1 MLRLSSVLP
10 ALAVGCAL
18 LLRPVA
24 SDAQRSMNPA
34 PRFEITPLGGYQW
47 GGSFDTDFSAAIP
60 AGQLEEEG
68 SFSWGVILS
77 YLTPENSAVEL
88 IYLRQST
95 DIRFDPNAGETK
107 ALGGFANNYIQLG
120 GRWQLP
126 VELAVHPFI
135 TASLGVNV
143 LDPEADLS
151 TSTKFA
157 WGLGGG
163 FKYTFPDQR
172 VGLRVD
178 LKWLTT
184 PVPSGD
190 YGTWCDFWGCFV
202 TEGTAWVN
210 QGQATAGLVFAF

>member
-1 MLRLSSVLP
+1 MLRLSSILP
-10 ALAVGCAL
+10 ALAVGSAL
-18 LLRPVA
+18 VLSPVA
-24 SDAQRSMNPA
+24 SDAQRSMERA

-47 GGSFDTDFSAAIP
+47 GGSFDTDNFGSVP
-60 AGQLEEEG
+60 AGQLEQES

-95 DIRFDPNAGETK
+95 DIRFDPIGGEVVG
-107 ALGGFANNYIQLG
+107 LGGFANNYIQLG
-120 GRWQLP
+120 GRWDLPIELP
-126 VELAVHPFI
+126 VRTFI
-135 TASLGVNV
+135 SASLGVNV
-143 LDPEADLS
+143 LDPEADVG
-151 TSTKFA
+151 TETKFS
-157 WGLGGG
+157 WGVGGG
-163 FKYTFPDQR
+163 IRYTFPDQR
-172 VGLRVD
+172 IGLRMD

-190 YGTWCDFWGCFV
+190 YGSWCDFYGCFV